1 MLDRCTPLLQRRTL
15 RFREVE
21 YFAQGWFQIQIYISM
36 EPKPMCDVQLRKIG
50 LVYEVASYNPQAIH
64 ISLGTHL

>member
-1 MLDRCTPLLQRRTL
+1 
-15 RFREVE
+15 
-21 YFAQGWFQIQIYISM
+21 M